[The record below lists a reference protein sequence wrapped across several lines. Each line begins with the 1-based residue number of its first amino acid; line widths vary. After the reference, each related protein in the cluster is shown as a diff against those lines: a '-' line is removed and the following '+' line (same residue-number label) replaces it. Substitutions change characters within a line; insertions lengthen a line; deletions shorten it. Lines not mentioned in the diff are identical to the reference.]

1 MCDCAGELGAFDP
14 RLWMLASVEVRSRP
28 EDQFVANTDCPK
40 GPVVLGYWRW
50 GIEPAR
56 SLESRPPLLE
66 TVGSLISLRF
76 GDGLL
81 KGLAEGVGRE
91 DLGTS
96 EGSTPSPVAGPP
108 GEKREGTVPARAR
121 RVWGTPRLSGEDRCA
136 KSGKPSVGDS
146 GMFSR
151 RGVEPPLVG
160 GPQTLGRR
168 PSWAWISRA
177 LLGWMG

>member
-1 MCDCAGELGAFDP
+1 
-14 RLWMLASVEVRSRP
+14 MLARVDVRSRP
-28 EDQFVANTDCPK
+28 EDQFVANTDCPN
-40 GPVVLGYWRW
+40 GPVVLGYCLC
-50 GIEPAR
+50 GMEPAR
-56 SLESRPPLLE
+56 SLESSAALFD

-81 KGLAEGVGRE
+81 KGLTEGVGRD
-91 DLGTS
+91 DLATK
-96 EGSTPSPVAGPP
+96 EGRTPSPVAGPP

-121 RVWGTPRLSGEDRCA
+121 LVCGTLRLSGAERCA

-146 GMFSR
+146 GIFSR
-151 RGVEPPLVG
+151 RGVEPPEVG

-177 LLGWMG
+177 LKDVSDSVQLIILG